1 MDGDRIELRQM
12 PSGEVQDYL
21 DGSRVRSGAALLIWV
36 DGQWVA
42 ARYELTNVQPR
53 TVVLH
58 ARDGRTYPLD
68 RETMRFRWPR

>member
-12 PSGEVQDYL
+12 PNGEVHDYL
-21 DGSRVRSGAALLIWV
+21 DGSRLRSGAALLIWV

-58 ARDGRTYPLD
+58 ARDGRSYALD